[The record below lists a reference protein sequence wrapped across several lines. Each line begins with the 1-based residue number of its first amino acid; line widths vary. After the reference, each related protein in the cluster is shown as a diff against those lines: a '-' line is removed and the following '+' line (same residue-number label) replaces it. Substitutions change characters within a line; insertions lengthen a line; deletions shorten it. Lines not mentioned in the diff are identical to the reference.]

1 MATRSFPLR
10 GTAAA
15 GLLLW
20 ALPAVAQTT
29 PATTPAAS
37 VAPVGASEP
46 LRLDAIAV
54 TANKRPQRLAEVDG
68 AVAVRT
74 AEDLEQ
80 AHVTKVEDLERV
92 FPGLLIRSRGN
103 GAYANVTVRGISSP
117 DYYNPAVQVYVDGV
131 AQDQA
136 YFTQELV
143 DVERVELLRGPQGT
157 LYGRGAHG
165 GVLNIVTRK
174 PAGRPAAALSGTVSN
189 QDRTVEAIAGLAL
202 VPGMLYG
209 DVAVHLRDRL
219 GSIDDT
225 AGLGSDIDDGTTWV
239 GRARL
244 RYAPVGGP
252 LDVMATVQRERLRS
266 HEELY
271 VKESSLKDRAVNSV
285 TEGGLPLLDR
295 TVNSFGLTG
304 SYDFGGAVL
313 TSVTSFQK
321 RTMTRRIFGSDT
333 PEDQR
338 AVSEELRLAWGGA
351 GPVSG
356 VIGGFVQD
364 TDFTRREP
372 GYPGYMGESVNGV
385 DSRSYA
391 VFGEITYTITPTVDV
406 TGGLR
411 WSREESSID
420 YRRSAPGGYG
430 FSADASFGNVSPKL
444 AFGWQVTPDHRL
456 FALVSRGFKPG
467 GFNHTVSSVADAV
480 AYKSE
485 TSTNIEA
492 GWRGALL
499 PGILEGGAAVYWIR
513 SNDKQIYVGP
523 VGMQVLR
530 NAGEAESKGIELD
543 LRATPLDGLTLDA
556 GATVGRSEFTDSRDP
571 QTGVR
576 YDGKRVPYAP
586 DTTLRLSARYVIPQ
600 TGIPGELSLR
610 GGGRFYARTSFDEAN
625 SLQQAGYTLFD
636 ASVDLAL
643 DNGMSLS
650 VFGDNLTDKVYRT
663 SSFRF
668 GAGDVRSTVGQ
679 GRLVGVTGRYRF

>member
-1 MATRSFPLR
+1 MATRSFLLR

-20 ALPAVAQTT
+20 ALPAAAQTA
-29 PATTPAAS
+29 PA
-37 VAPVGASEP
+37 GASEP
-46 LRLDAIAV
+46 LRLDSISV

-80 AHVTKVEDLERV
+80 AHVAKVEDLERV

-103 GAYANVTVRGISSP
+103 GAYANVTVRGVSSP

-174 PAGRPAAALSGTVSN
+174 PDDRPVAATSGTLSN

-225 AGLGSDIDDGTTWV
+225 GGLGSDIDDGTTWV

-252 LDVMATVQRERLRS
+252 LDVMATAQRERLRS

-271 VKESSLKDRAVNSV
+271 VKESSLKDRTVDSV

-313 TSVTSFQK
+313 TSVTSLQK

-338 AVSEELRLAWGGA
+338 TVSEELRLAWGGS
-351 GPVSG
+351 GPLSG

-372 GYPGYMGESVNGV
+372 GYPGYMGASVNDV

-391 VFGEITYTITPTVDV
+391 AFGEITYKVTPTVDV

-420 YRRSAPGGYG
+420 YRRGAPGGYG

-456 FALVSRGFKPG
+456 YALVSRGFKPG

-543 LRATPLDGLTLDA
+543 LRTTPLDGLTLDA

-571 QTGVR
+571 QTGVS

-610 GGGRFYARTSFDEAN
+610 GGGRYYSRTYFDEAN

-679 GRLVGVTGRYRF
+679 GRLIGVSGRYRF

>member
-1 MATRSFPLR
+1 MATRSFLLR

-15 GLLLW
+15 ALMLW
-20 ALPAVAQTT
+20 ALPGAAQ
-29 PATTPAAS
+29 
-37 VAPVGASEP
+37 VGASEP
-46 LRLDAIAV
+46 LRLDSISV

-80 AHVTKVEDLERV
+80 AHVSKVEDLERV

-103 GAYANVTVRGISSP
+103 SAYANVTVRGISSP

-136 YFTQELV
+136 YFTQEMV

-174 PAGRPAAALSGTVSN
+174 PDDRNMATLSGTISS
-189 QDRTVEAIAGLAL
+189 QDRTVQAIAGLAL

-209 DVAVHLRDRL
+209 DVALQLGDRL
-219 GSIDDT
+219 GSIDDS
-225 AGLGSDIDDGTTWV
+225 GGPGSMMGSNIDDGTSWA

-252 LDVMATVQRERLRS
+252 LDVMATIQRERLRS
-266 HEELY
+266 HEEFY
-271 VKESSLKDRAVNSV
+271 VREANLKDRIVN
-285 TEGGLPLLDR
+285 TATDGGLPLLDR
-295 TVNSFGLTG
+295 VVNSFGLTA

-313 TSVTSFQK
+313 TSVTSLQK
-321 RTMTRRIFGSDT
+321 RTMTRDIFGNAT

-338 AVSEELRLAWGGA
+338 SLSEELRLTWGGA
-351 GPVSG
+351 GPLSG
-356 VIGGFVQD
+356 VVGGFFQD
-364 TDFTRREP
+364 TDFTRRDP
-372 GYPGYMGESVNGV
+372 GYPGYMGPSVNAVG
-385 DSRSYA
+385 SRSYA
-391 VFGEITYTITPTVDV
+391 AFGEVTYKITPTVDV

-411 WSREESSID
+411 WSREESSIN
-420 YRRSAPGGYG
+420 YQRGMPGGYG
-430 FSADASFGNVSPKL
+430 FSANASFGNISPKL
-444 AFGWQVTPDHRL
+444 ALGWQVTPDHRL
-456 FALVSRGFKPG
+456 YALASQGFKPG
-467 GFNHTVSSVADAV
+467 GFNHTVSSPADGV

-492 GWRGALL
+492 GWRGVLV
-499 PGILEGGAAVYWIR
+499 PGILEGGTAVYWIHA
-513 SNDKQIYVGP
+513 NDKQIYVGP

-530 NAGEAESKGIELD
+530 NAGKAQSKGIELD
-543 LRATPLDGLTLDA
+543 VQATPVDGLTVDA
-556 GATVGRSEFTDSRDP
+556 GVTIGRSEFTDSRDP
-571 QTGVR
+571 QTGAS

-610 GGGRFYARTSFDEAN
+610 GGGRYYSRTYFDEAN
-625 SLQQAGYTLFD
+625 SLQQAGYMLFD

-650 VFGDNLTDKVYRT
+650 VFGDNLTDRTYRT
-663 SSFRF
+663 SSFLF

-679 GRLVGVTGRYRF
+679 GRVIGVTGRYRF